1 MGAAPPTLLFHMI
14 ELNIKS
20 EKNILQKQLN
30 SWYDRVSEHLLNR
43 PNNFKDQLKHLS
55 IIRKDVYEDLNQLQ
69 HKGLIIEVAEKLQN
83 EFPQINKW
91 TWHPMQTS
99 HNDFAD
105 LTGYVDKKVF
115 LNAEVTT
122 SLAPVGTIAIRME
135 NTLLSLNKKQGK
147 LFYFVQS
154 EKMLKRA
161 ETKTKNN
168 KLKIE
173 PRQV

>member
-1 MGAAPPTLLFHMI
+1 MI
-14 ELNIKS
+14 VLKIKS
-20 EKNILQKQLN
+20 EKLALQKLLN
-30 SWYDRVSEHLLNR
+30 CWYDRVSEHLLNR
-43 PNNFKDQLKHLS
+43 PNYFKDQLQHLS
-55 IIRKDVYEDLNQLQ
+55 IIRKDIYEDINQLQ

-99 HNDFAD
+99 HDDFAD
-105 LTGYVDKKVF
+105 LTGYVGNKVF

-122 SLAPVGTIAIRME
+122 SLAPVGTIAIRMK

-147 LFYFVQS
+147 LFYFVQT

-161 ETKTKNN
+161 ETKIKNKKHN
-168 KLKIE
+168 IV